1 MMGTF
6 NPADHLILGHM
17 PLVGISYQSREKD
30 EEYRARFSEASSM
43 KRVIDAALSM
53 GARRFAAAAPG
64 SSPLASLHLQVL
76 RNIVSEG
83 HSIDLIPCVEIP
95 VKLGGRRIDAFRR
108 WATYLT
114 FESEFHPEVRQR
126 ILDDPILNFRDGWK
140 DKLPISQPYDP
151 AEFQNLSIDWEQI
164 EEGLEHFINLPV
176 SYLEPGSET
185 DFLTMTRRFD
195 LLGELIDRIKARGY
209 RGVLLG
215 VHHAGVT
222 IPTLDERLSGFDGYV
237 TPLNQ
242 MGVMMLPTKASAEKA
257 IEGTDRAVYA
267 IKPLAGGRVK
277 PRKAFSYVFGFD
289 VDGCMVGAASVS
301 EVQEDFNAA
310 IEALRAQAL

>member
-30 EEYRARFSEASSM
+30 EKYRTRFSEASSM

-53 GARRFAAAAPG
+53 GVRRFAAAAPG

-76 RNIVSEG
+76 RSIVGEG
-83 HSIDLIPCVEIP
+83 HAIDLIPCVEIP
-95 VKLGGRRIDAFRR
+95 VKLGDKRVDAFRR

-114 FESEFHPEVRQR
+114 FEGEFYPEAKQR
-126 ILDDPILNFRDGWK
+126 ILDDPILNFREGWK
-140 DKLPISQPYDP
+140 DKLPMSKPYDRE
-151 AEFQNLSIDWEQI
+151 EFRNLSIDWKQI
-164 EEGLEHFINLPV
+164 EDGLEHFNDLPV

-185 DFLTMTRRFD
+185 DFLTMARRFD
-195 LLGELIDRIKARGY
+195 LLGELLDRIKERGY
-209 RGVLLG
+209 KGVLLG

-222 IPTLDERLSGFDGYV
+222 IPALDEHLSGFDGYV

-277 PRKAFSYVFGFD
+277 PKRAFTYVFGFD
-289 VDGCMVGAASVS
+289 LDGCMVGAASVA
-301 EVQEDFNAA
+301 EVQEDLNAA
-310 IEALRAQAL
+310 VEALKT

>member
-1 MMGTF
+1 
-6 NPADHLILGHM
+6 M
-17 PLVGISYQSREKD
+17 PLVGISYQSKEKD
-30 EEYRARFSEASSM
+30 EEYRERFSDASSM
-43 KRVIDAALSM
+43 KNVIDAAISM
-53 GARRFAAAAPG
+53 GVKRFAAAAPG

-76 RNIVSEG
+76 RGIVDEG
-83 HSIDLIPCVEIP
+83 CDIEIIPCVEIP
-95 VKLGGRRIDAFRR
+95 VKLGDRRVDAFKR

-114 FESEFHPEVRQR
+114 FETEFYPEAKQR

-140 DKLPISQPYDP
+140 DKLPISQPYDRV
-151 AEFQNLSIDWEQI
+151 EFQNLSIDWEQI
-164 EEGLEHFINLPV
+164 EEGLENFVDLPV

-185 DFLTMTRRFD
+185 DFLTMTGRFD
-195 LLGELIDRIKARGY
+195 LLGELVDRVNERGY

-237 TPLNQ
+237 TPLNKI
-242 MGVMMLPTKASAEKA
+242 GVMMLPTKASAEKA

-277 PRKAFSYVFGFD
+277 PKRAFNYVFSFD
-289 VDGCMVGAASVS
+289 VDGCMVGAASVA
-301 EVQEDFNAA
+301 EVQEDLNAA
-310 IEALRAQAL
+310 VEALKA